1 MLKKPE
7 CLQLW
12 LIVFCA
18 WIAWA
23 TRTKTEIGK
32 QSSAAHLIEQIACMF
47 LNWSTRTRSLYWI
60 TDPLSTVSS
69 IFSVS
74 RVLYAVCAICSCCK
88 MSSATLHTAFRD
100 FNVSYVL
107 DFWTRTQTNPDL
119 PIPSNTCMILQDLQC
134 LHKLSTMRSAIALHL
149 LQHVSTSLWFS
160 SACGASRC
168 FEPISTSHVPSTIS
182 GGDMRWHKKTL
193 AENS

>member
-1 MLKKPE
+1 
-7 CLQLW
+7 
-12 LIVFCA
+12 
-18 WIAWA
+18 
-23 TRTKTEIGK
+23 
-32 QSSAAHLIEQIACMF
+32 
-47 LNWSTRTRSLYWI
+47 
-60 TDPLSTVSS
+60 LSTVSS